1 MTALLRI
8 DGLTKRFAG
17 LTAVDQV
24 SFDIEEGAIHAL
36 IGPNG
41 AGKTT
46 MFQMIGGALR
56 PSEGEMIFDG
66 ADISALPA
74 HRRSR
79 IGIARTFQL
88 ISLWKAMTV
97 IENVMAG
104 RFVRTRSGVIAS
116 LFSLPSAR
124 RERAE
129 TAETA
134 RGILADVGL
143 PDRLHDVKAGEL
155 SYGEQRI
162 LEVARALA
170 SGPKLLLLDEPA
182 AGMNPTE
189 KRRLSDTIRK
199 IRDRGVTVLIVE
211 HDMKLV
217 MDIAD
222 RITVLDHG
230 QKIAEGPPRQV
241 ADDPQVIEAY
251 LGKSAA

>member
-104 RFVRTRSGVIAS
+104 RFVRTQSGVIAS